1 VIDYVV
7 LHELAHLKIQ
17 NHSPRFWKLVESLCP
32 GFNVHHEG
40 KCGRCGRLLTVPSS
54 IESGI
59 GPECSKIMRGE

>member
-1 VIDYVV
+1 VV
-7 LHELAHLKIQ
+7 DGSVEL
-17 NHSPRFWKLVESLCP
+17 
-32 GFNVHHEG
+32 GHHEG